1 MCKNSCNPVCIII
14 IASCWFDLP
23 ISLQTDSA
31 TIDFLSLCASF
42 LWPWLSRGCSSAA
55 PSKDLGRLT
64 DYRRSS
70 RPFRGFLSRAE
81 LPARP
86 SPTLSVID
94 VAFAHLHL
102 LYMQN
107 ADRTFWLFFPSLS
120 MFLSLSLR
128 ACTTFRG
135 LKTDDGVR
143 GTCDH
148 DKTSIFFNAS
158 RLDPSVSVPQ
168 HWNELGDQF

>member
-1 MCKNSCNPVCIII
+1 MS
-14 IASCWFDLP
+14 F
-23 ISLQTDSA
+23 
-31 TIDFLSLCASF
+31 LCALLLLQAAGLTCRYLCKWIQRPLIFSHF
-42 LWPWLSRGCSSAA
+42 APLPWPWLSRGCSSAA

-70 RPFRGFLSRAE
+70 RPFCGFLSRDE

-94 VAFAHLHL
+94 VVSAHLHL
-102 LYMQN
+102 LYMQGAN
-107 ADRTFWLFFPSLS
+107 RTFWLFFPSLS
-120 MFLSLSLR
+120 LFLSLSA

-143 GTCDH
+143 GTRYR

-158 RLDPSVSVPQ
+158 RLDPSVPVPQ
-168 HWNELGDQF
+168 HWDELGDQF